1 MKKLIVLFL
10 LAAIGIGVLFYLS
23 GNKESTI
30 EKSQDFDVSFQGLV
44 DSKLGLLKENG
55 IDVRV
60 EGKSISS
67 FNYEII
73 LGEDAKLYAPK
84 KFLEDIMCCSVNEY
98 PDGTVKMDRG
108 RTTLE
113 FKKSELIEKEGI
125 IYIPIS
131 DHLKDLGYTAE
142 YSFASSMVN
151 FINIDDGHYLPDAY
165 DMRDYGRVSP
175 VRDQGNQGTCWAFAS
190 LGALETI
197 TLPQEEMVYSV
208 DHMSLNNG
216 FSLDLSEGGE
226 HTMSIAYMAAWRGP
240 VLEEDD
246 PYGDGE
252 TDESLTAVKHL
263 KEAIII
269 NERDDNKIKSAIYKY
284 GGVETSIYLEM
295 PYGESYS
302 VYYNPDTASYYYDGY
317 EEPNH
322 DLVIVGWNDNYPKE
336 NFALKPSSDGAYI
349 CKNSWGE
356 TFGDGG
362 YFYISYE
369 DVNICQKS
377 IVYTS
382 LDDADDYDNIYQ
394 TDELGWV
401 GQMGYSDES
410 AYFANV
416 YEAKGKETLKAVSFY
431 ATGPNTKFSVFVV
444 TDYEE
449 MNSLNR
455 GRKEV
460 GKGETR
466 YAGYYTVDLNQ
477 DIELEPGQKYAIIMS
492 ITTPGSERPIAI
504 ECDAGERTANLD
516 LTDGEG
522 YMSLYGEIWQN
533 SEEKDANICLKAFTV
548 DR

>member
-1 MKKLIVLFL
+1 MRKLIVLFL
-10 LAAIGIGVLFYLS
+10 LVAIGVGTLFYLS

-44 DSKLGLLKENG
+44 DSKLGLLRENG

-67 FNYEII
+67 FNYEIK

-84 KFLEDIMCCSVNEY
+84 RFLEDIMCCSVNEY

-113 FKKSELIEKEGI
+113 FKKNELLEEEGV

-131 DHLKDLGYTAE
+131 DHLKDLGYMAE

-317 EEPNH
+317 GSVAN
-322 DLVIVGWNDNYPKE
+322 LT
-336 NFALKPSSDGAYI
+336 AGAD
-349 CKNSWGE
+349 S
-356 TFGDGG
+356 
-362 YFYISYE
+362 ISY
-369 DVNICQKS
+369 
-377 IVYTS
+377 T
-382 LDDADDYDNIYQ
+382 YDMSGIR
-394 TDELGWV
+394 
-401 GQMGYSDES
+401 SS
-410 AYFANV
+410 
-416 YEAKGKETLKAVSFY
+416 K
-431 ATGPNTKFSVFVV
+431 
-444 TDYEE
+444 
-449 MNSLNR
+449 NR
-455 GRKEV
+455 INKIR
-460 GKGETR
+460 R
-466 YAGYYTVDLNQ
+466 
-477 DIELEPGQKYAIIMS
+477 
-492 ITTPGSERPIAI
+492 
-504 ECDAGERTANLD
+504 C
-516 LTDGEG
+516 
-522 YMSLYGEIWQN
+522 
-533 SEEKDANICLKAFTV
+533 
-548 DR
+548 

>member
-356 TFGDGG
+356 SFGDGG